1 MFQNLYQTEIRL
13 QKAAQLATILA
24 IVIVLLGIVGMVSLS
39 VIRRTKE
46 LGIRKVLGASVISLV
61 MLFLK
66 EFLVVSAVATTVA
79 FPLVVFSMN
88 RWLENYA
95 YRISISWVSLA
106 GVGAIFGLLIVGL
119 VGFQTFKAT
128 LINPTKSLRAE

>member
-1 MFQNLYQTEIRL
+1 
-13 QKAAQLATILA
+13 
-24 IVIVLLGIVGMVSLS
+24 MVSLS

-66 EFLVVSAVATTVA
+66 EFLVVSVVAATAA

-95 YRISISWVSLA
+95 YRISISWISLA
-106 GVGAIFGLLIVGL
+106 GVGAVFGLLIVCL

-128 LINPTKSLRAE
+128 LMNPTESLRAE